1 MVSDC
6 LFLRLETKS
15 VILIFS
21 RSLETDAAAAFV
33 SSAADIAA
41 AAAAFA
47 ADASLAFW
55 LNASTDSV
63 VAATVEPA
71 DVDPGRPSDV
81 DLVVPADVDPV
92 GAADVDL
99 VVSVDVDP
107 VGVIGEVLEPVKKGE
122 VAALEVIIGEK
133 LNHWCQKCPTSLSVD
148 RG

>member
-55 LNASTDSV
+55 LKASTDSV

-71 DVDPGRPSDV
+71 DV